1 MPVTLN
7 KQPIFTATPILVSLA
22 ISPTQN
28 IDNTYNTTSVSTIYT
43 DSSVYGSMVTKITIN
58 ANGKIGE
65 TPPSQRIDLYVYDST
80 AGKFNCLTSE
90 YMIADIPIG
99 PDTTIPAVRFTFTE
113 GLIVPPGGQLGLSST
128 TPSDVSIIIE
138 GGTYDQPA

>member
-65 TPPSQRIDLYVYDST
+65 TPPSQRIDLYVYDSISS
-80 AGKFNCLTSE
+80 KHNCLTSK
-90 YMIADIPIG
+90 YMTADTEITRETPIPS
-99 PDTTIPAVRFTFTE
+99 VVFEFTD
-113 GLIVPPGGQLGLSST
+113 GLVLPPSMQLALSST
-128 TPSDVSIIIE
+128 TPSEVSIIIE